1 MLFVSNLTKSVQVVD
16 DTLIAPMSVG
26 ELKHIKT
33 KEEFVNTYGED
44 ILFSLSPVG
53 EIEGRQKV
61 KEQKQ
66 KIKEADEKIKKK
78 EKEKDDEDDEMFS

>member
-26 ELKHIKT
+26 ELKRIKT
-33 KEEFVNTYGED
+33 KDEFVALYGKD
-44 ILFSLSPVG
+44 ILLSLSPVS
-53 EIEGRQKV
+53 EVEGRKKV

-66 KIKEADEKIKKK
+66 KIKEADKKIK
-78 EKEKDDEDDEMFS
+78 EQEKDDDEMFS

>member
-44 ILFSLSPVG
+44 ILLSLSPVG
-53 EIEGRQKV
+53 EIEGRKKV

-66 KIKEADEKIKKK
+66 TIKEADKKIK
-78 EKEKDDEDDEMFS
+78 EKEQEREQGDDEMFS

>member
-1 MLFVSNLTKSVQVVD
+1 MLFVSNLTKSVQVLD

-53 EIEGRQKV
+53 EIEGRKKV

-66 KIKEADEKIKKK
+66 KIKEADKKIK
-78 EKEKDDEDDEMFS
+78 EKEKDDEDEDDEMFS

>member
-1 MLFVSNLTKSVQVVD
+1 MG
-16 DTLIAPMSVG
+16 VG

-53 EIEGRQKV
+53 EIEGRKKV

-66 KIKEADEKIKKK
+66 KIKEADKKIK

>member
-44 ILFSLSPVG
+44 ILFALSPVG
-53 EIEGRQKV
+53 EIEGSKKV
-61 KEQKQ
+61 KEKKK
-66 KIKEADEKIKKK
+66 KIKEADKKIK
-78 EKEKDDEDDEMFS
+78 EKEQEQDDDEMFS

>member
-33 KEEFVNTYGED
+33 KEEFINTYGED

-53 EIEGRQKV
+53 EIEGRKKV

-66 KIKEADEKIKKK
+66 KIKEADKKIK